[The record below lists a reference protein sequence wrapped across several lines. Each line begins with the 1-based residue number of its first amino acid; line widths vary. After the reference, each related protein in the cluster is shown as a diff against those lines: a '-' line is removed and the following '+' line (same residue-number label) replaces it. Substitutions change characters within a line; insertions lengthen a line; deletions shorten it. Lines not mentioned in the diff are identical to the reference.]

1 MDTIQFSEAELQ
13 LIQGLKLGE
22 KITRLVTL
30 VEELDTENGLLQ
42 SEVKILK

>member
-22 KITRLVTL
+22 RVTRL
-30 VEELDTENGLLQ
+30 
-42 SEVKILK
+42 LKSC